1 MLPSGTWV
9 DPAEDR
15 THIIPMNPK
24 LTLALLALGL
34 SVPAFAA
41 SATETDPTAH
51 ILGGGGKGPTGPGPS
66 GPGGDFGVVDEW
78 DEQEDTLLDQAIKLL
93 EVAETAPTV
102 ADLKEAIKDL
112 SVAED
117 MEEQEIR
124 PREPKG
130 PRGTAGPRKPTSS
143 RPRHVK
149 EDHDEIIKQE
159 KNAIQLVQEAVTAL
173 QGNNR
178 KKTSENVSAAL
189 VAIKRADVL
198 NEDEDPGEGTET
210 VKAARAA
217 AAASGATA
225 PAKPRKK

>member
-1 MLPSGTWV
+1 
-9 DPAEDR
+9 
-15 THIIPMNPK
+15 MNPK
-24 LTLALLALGL
+24 LTLALLAIGL

-41 SATETDPTAH
+41 SASDPTAH
-51 ILGGGGKGPTGPGPS
+51 ILGGGGSGPGPSGPGPS

-117 MEEQEIR
+117 MEEQEIH
-124 PREPKG
+124 PRESKG
-130 PRGTAGPRKPTSS
+130 PRGSAGPRKPTSS

-159 KNAIQLVQEAVTAL
+159 KNAIQLVQEAVNAL
-173 QGNNR
+173 KSNDRR
-178 KKTSENVSAAL
+178 KTTENVSAAL

-198 NEDEDPGEGTET
+198 NEDEDPNEGSES

-217 AAASGATA
+217 ATASGATA

>member
-1 MLPSGTWV
+1 
-9 DPAEDR
+9 
-15 THIIPMNPK
+15 MNPK

-41 SATETDPTAH
+41 SAAETDPTAH

-78 DEQEDTLLDQAIKLL
+78 DEHEDTLLDQAIRLL
-93 EVAETAPTV
+93 EIAETAPTV
-102 ADLKEAIKDL
+102 ADLKEVIKDL
-112 SVAED
+112 SVAAD

-124 PREPKG
+124 PRESKG
-130 PRGTAGPRKPTSS
+130 PRGPSGPRKPTAS
-143 RPRHVK
+143 RPRHAK

-173 QGNNR
+173 QTNNR
-178 KKTSENVSAAL
+178 RKTTDNVTAAL
-189 VAIKRADVL
+189 VSIKKADEL
-198 NEDEDPGEGTET
+198 NEDEDSNEGTET

-217 AAASGATA
+217 ATASGATA

>member
-1 MLPSGTWV
+1 MLPAGTLV
-9 DPAEDR
+9 DRAGSL
-15 THIIPMNPK
+15 TNIFPMNPK
-24 LTLALLALGL
+24 LTLALLAIGL
-34 SVPAFAA
+34 SVPALAA
-41 SATETDPTAH
+41 SASATDPTAH

-78 DEQEDTLLDQAIKLL
+78 DEQEDSLLDQAIKLL

-112 SVAED
+112 SVAAD
-117 MEEQEIR
+117 MEEQEIH
-124 PREPKG
+124 PRESKG
-130 PRGTAGPRKPTSS
+130 PRGPSGPRKPTAS

-178 KKTSENVSAAL
+178 RKTTENVTAAL
-189 VAIKRADVL
+189 VSIRRADVL
-198 NEDEDPGEGTET
+198 NEDEDPDEGTET

-217 AAASGATA
+217 STASGATA

>member
-1 MLPSGTWV
+1 
-9 DPAEDR
+9 
-15 THIIPMNPK
+15 MNPK

-41 SATETDPTAH
+41 SAGDPTAH
-51 ILGGGGKGPTGPGPS
+51 ILGGGGSGPSGPGPS

-117 MEEQEIR
+117 MEEQEIHPR
-124 PREPKG
+124 PSKE
-130 PRGTAGPRKPTSS
+130 PRGPAGPRKPTSS

-159 KNAIQLVQEAVTAL
+159 KNAIQLIQEAVTAL
-173 QGNNR
+173 QTNNR
-178 KKTSENVSAAL
+178 KKTTDNVSAAL

-198 NEDEDPGEGTET
+198 NEDEDPNEGTEA

-217 AAASGATA
+217 SA
-225 PAKPRKK
+225 PAKSRKK

>member
-1 MLPSGTWV
+1 
-9 DPAEDR
+9 
-15 THIIPMNPK
+15 MNPK
-24 LTLALLALGL
+24 LTLALLAIGL
-34 SVPAFAA
+34 STPAFAA
-41 SATETDPTAH
+41 VAGEADPTAH
-51 ILGGGGKGPTGPGPS
+51 ILGGGGKTPGPGPS

-78 DEQEDTLLDQAIKLL
+78 DEKEDSLLDQAIKLL

-117 MEEQEIR
+117 MEEQEIH
-124 PREPKG
+124 PRESKG
-130 PRGTAGPRKPTSS
+130 ARGPAGPRKPTSS

-159 KNAIQLVQEAVTAL
+159 KSAIALIQEAVTAL
-173 QGNNR
+173 QTNNR
-178 KKTSENVSAAL
+178 KKTTDNVSAAL

-198 NEDEDPGEGTET
+198 NEDEDPAEGGES
-210 VKAARAA
+210 VKAAR
-217 AAASGATA
+217 AASGATA

>member
-1 MLPSGTWV
+1 
-9 DPAEDR
+9 
-15 THIIPMNPK
+15 MNPK
-24 LTLALLALGL
+24 LTLALLAIGL

-41 SATETDPTAH
+41 SASDPTAH
-51 ILGGGGKGPTGPGPS
+51 ILGGGGSGPGPSGPGPS

-117 MEEQEIR
+117 MEEQEIH
-124 PREPKG
+124 PRESKA
-130 PRGTAGPRKPTSS
+130 PRGSAGPRKPTSS

-159 KNAIQLVQEAVTAL
+159 KNAIQLVQEAVNAL
-173 QGNNR
+173 KSNDRR
-178 KKTSENVSAAL
+178 KTTENVSAAL

-198 NEDEDPGEGTET
+198 NEDEDPNEGTES

-217 AAASGATA
+217 ATASGATA

>member
-1 MLPSGTWV
+1 
-9 DPAEDR
+9 
-15 THIIPMNPK
+15 MNPK

-41 SATETDPTAH
+41 SAAETDPTAH

-78 DEQEDTLLDQAIKLL
+78 DEHEDTLLDQAIRLL
-93 EVAETAPTV
+93 EIAEPAPTV
-102 ADLKEAIKDL
+102 ADLKEVIKDL
-112 SVAED
+112 SIAAD

-124 PREPKG
+124 PRESKG
-130 PRGTAGPRKPTSS
+130 PRGPSGPRKPTAS
-143 RPRHVK
+143 RPRHAK

-173 QGNNR
+173 QTNNR
-178 KKTSENVSAAL
+178 RKTTDNVTAAL
-189 VAIKRADVL
+189 VSIKKADEL
-198 NEDEDPGEGTET
+198 NEDEDPNEGTET

-217 AAASGATA
+217 ATASGATA

>member
-1 MLPSGTWV
+1 
-9 DPAEDR
+9 
-15 THIIPMNPK
+15 MNPK

-41 SATETDPTAH
+41 TAGDTDPTAH
-51 ILGGGGKGPTGPGPS
+51 ILGGGGKGPSGPGPS

-78 DEQEDTLLDQAIKLL
+78 DEHEDSLLDQAIKLL

-117 MEEQEIR
+117 MEEQEIH
-124 PREPKG
+124 PRESKG
-130 PRGTAGPRKPTSS
+130 PRGPSGPRKPSAS
-143 RPRHVK
+143 RPRHAK

-178 KKTSENVSAAL
+178 KKTTENVSAAL
-189 VAIKRADVL
+189 VAIRRADEL
-198 NEDEDPGEGTET
+198 NEDEDPDEGTEK

>member
-1 MLPSGTWV
+1 
-9 DPAEDR
+9 
-15 THIIPMNPK
+15 MNPK

-41 SATETDPTAH
+41 SAGDPTAH
-51 ILGGGGKGPTGPGPS
+51 ILGGGGPGPSGPGPS

-78 DEQEDTLLDQAIKLL
+78 DEKEDSLLDQAIKLL

-117 MEEQEIR
+117 MEEQEIH
-124 PREPKG
+124 PREPKEPRG
-130 PRGTAGPRKPTSS
+130 PRGASGPRKPTAS

-178 KKTSENVSAAL
+178 KKTTENVSAAL
-189 VAIKRADVL
+189 VAIRRADEL
-198 NEDEDPGEGTET
+198 NEDEDPNEGTET

-217 AAASGATA
+217 ATASGATA

>member
-1 MLPSGTWV
+1 
-9 DPAEDR
+9 
-15 THIIPMNPK
+15 MNPK

-34 SVPAFAA
+34 SSPAFAA
-41 SATETDPTAH
+41 AASSGDPTAH
-51 ILGGGGKGPTGPGPS
+51 ILGGGGPGPSGPGPS

-78 DEQEDTLLDQAIKLL
+78 DEKEDSLLDQAVKLL

-117 MEEQEIR
+117 MEEQEIH
-124 PREPKG
+124 PRESKGARGPSG
-130 PRGTAGPRKPTSS
+130 PRRPTAS

-173 QGNNR
+173 QTNNR
-178 KKTSENVSAAL
+178 KKTTENVTAAL
-189 VAIKRADVL
+189 AAIKRADQL
-198 NEDEDPGEGTET
+198 NEDEDPNEGAEN

-217 AAASGATA
+217 SAATGATA

>member
-1 MLPSGTWV
+1 
-9 DPAEDR
+9 
-15 THIIPMNPK
+15 MNPK

-41 SATETDPTAH
+41 TSSGDPTAH
-51 ILGGGGKGPTGPGPS
+51 ILGGGGKTPGPGPS

-78 DEQEDTLLDQAIKLL
+78 DEQEDTLLDQAIRLL

-112 SVAED
+112 TVAAD

-124 PREPKG
+124 PREAKG
-130 PRGTAGPRKPTSS
+130 PRGPAGPRKPSAS

-149 EDHDEIIKQE
+149 EDHEEIIKQE
-159 KNAIQLVQEAVTAL
+159 KTAIALIQEAVAAL
-173 QGNNR
+173 QTNNR
-178 KKTSENVSAAL
+178 KKTTDNVSAAL
-189 VAIKRADVL
+189 VSIKKADEL
-198 NEDEDPGEGTET
+198 NEDEDPNEGAES
-210 VKAARAA
+210 VKAARA